1 MTFDDMLAQFV
12 ARGASDIHLHVGLK
26 PLARINGKLIPLSDT
41 MLTPQ
46 VTEALLD
53 VMCNE
58 RQKMIF
64 AEANQVDFAYS
75 VPNLA
80 RFRVN
85 LFRQRNSVSAVL
97 RVINSDEKDLEAV
110 NLSENIIN
118 HFRDAKKGLVLITGP
133 TGSGKSTTLA
143 RIIDEINKEHERMII
158 TIEDPIEFLHKSKNS
173 AIVQREVGVDANSF
187 SEALVAAMRQDP
199 DVIMIGEIRDYAT
212 AAAAISAAQ
221 TGHLVFS
228 TLHTL
233 DTVRAVNRVI
243 DLHPPSERAIARL
256 LFAESLVGIVSQR
269 LLRKSDGRGRVAALE
284 ILLGTLRVKDLI
296 QEPDR
301 ASEMYE
307 AMKDASLDG
316 MQLFDDALAKL
327 YKEKQI
333 DYQTGL
339 AAATS
344 KQTFEM
350 AITQIDEMA
359 QVEASNLMNPMYKS

>member
-1 MTFDDMLAQFV
+1 
-12 ARGASDIHLHVGLK
+12 
-26 PLARINGKLIPLSDT
+26 
-41 MLTPQ
+41 
-46 VTEALLD
+46 
-53 VMCNE
+53 
-58 RQKMIF
+58 
-64 AEANQVDFAYS
+64 
-75 VPNLA
+75 
-80 RFRVN
+80 
-85 LFRQRNSVSAVL
+85 
-97 RVINSDEKDLEAV
+97 
-110 NLSENIIN
+110 
-118 HFRDAKKGLVLITGP
+118 
-133 TGSGKSTTLA
+133 
-143 RIIDEINKEHERMII
+143 
-158 TIEDPIEFLHKSKNS
+158 
-173 AIVQREVGVDANSF
+173 
-187 SEALVAAMRQDP
+187 MRQDP

-269 LLRKSDGRGRVAALE
+269 LLRKADGKGRVAALE
-284 ILLGTLRVKDLI
+284 ILLGTLRIKDLI
-296 QEPDR
+296 QEPER
-301 ASEMYE
+301 GSEMYE

-327 YKEKQI
+327 YKDKHI

-344 KQTFEM
+344 KQTYEM

-359 QVEASNLMNPMYKS
+359 QVEAT